1 MSIERYTGIN
11 PEIMADDLQPLQ
23 RQSLTPDLFME
34 FIEWVDGSERTTRSY
49 ITNLRQ
55 FAAWMAYTGAHNPT
69 RTDLISYRDWLMA
82 EHDAI
87 QLDPESPTGWSY
99 RTDPRTGKP
108 QRITCKAGTVSQYLR
123 SVKQFFKWTAA
134 AGLYENVGQNV
145 KGPKLRSDAHKKDAL
160 DVADVLTIEDS
171 IRQRADKKKASAS
184 VSSKDTAGRIQRS
197 DEQGKRLLAMYLL
210 ATQNGLRTIEL
221 HRANVKDFQTVKG
234 QAWLSVWGKGHTEA
248 DQRIPL
254 AAEVA
259 DALRDYLASRSDNP
273 TGNSPLFVSTGN
285 RSKGQRIATTTIS
298 TMLKRALQDAG
309 FDSDRLTAHSL
320 RHTAGNAAM
329 TVTEKNIYQTQQYMR
344 HADPKTTEIYLHQ
357 DNDSQNA
364 KIAQMVYDAT
374 HKMAL

>member
-1 MSIERYTGIN
+1 MSIERTTGL
-11 PEIMADDLQPLQ
+11 EILANNPLQ
-23 RQSLTPDLFME
+23 HRQELTPDLFME
-34 FIEWVDGSERTTRSY
+34 FIAWVDGSEKTTRSY

-55 FAAWMAYTGAHNPT
+55 FAAWTAYTGTKNPT
-69 RTDLISYRDWLMA
+69 RADIIAYRDWLQA

-87 QLDPESPTGWSY
+87 QLDPKNPNGWSY
-99 RTDPRTGKP
+99 RTDQRTGKP
-108 QRITCKAGTVSQYLR
+108 QRIQCKAGTVSQYLR

-145 KGPKLRSDAHKKDAL
+145 KGPKTRSDTHKKDAL
-160 DVADVLTIEDS
+160 DFADVLTIEDS
-171 IRQRADKKKASAS
+171 IRQHADKKKASAS

-234 QAWLSVWGKGHTEA
+234 QAWLNVWGKGHNEA

-259 DALRDYLASRSDNP
+259 DAIRDYLASRGDNP

-285 RSKGQRIATTTIS
+285 RSQGQRIATTTIS
-298 TMLKRALQDAG
+298 TMLKRALQRAG

-329 TVTEKNIYQTQQYMR
+329 TVTERNIYQTQQYMR

-357 DNDSQNA
+357 DTDAQNA

-374 HKMAL
+374 HKKAL